1 MVFFITKLIYGMW
14 LQERLLVEEA
24 GGIVNDLNQYPI
36 NKIDIKASSASIN
49 DQMLK
54 SLKNF

>member
-1 MVFFITKLIYGMW
+1 MIFINL
-14 LQERLLVEEA
+14 
-24 GGIVNDLNQYPI
+24 I
-36 NKIDIKASSASIN
+36 NKIDIKASSAAIN